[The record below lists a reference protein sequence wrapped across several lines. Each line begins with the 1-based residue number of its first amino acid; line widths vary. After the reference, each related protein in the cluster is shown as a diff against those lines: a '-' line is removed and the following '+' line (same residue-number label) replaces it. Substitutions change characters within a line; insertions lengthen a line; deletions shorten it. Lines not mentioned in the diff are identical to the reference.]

1 MTRLPVRA
9 PEVAAVAV
17 LLALVALYAAS
28 PLFAVDLFWHLKL
41 GEVIRDTGAIPR
53 TDLLSAVH
61 PDRPYVQFNWLW
73 EWLVALVVEHFGLRG
88 VRVAQSL
95 VLVGTFALLYRACRR
110 AFGIR
115 TLAFAF
121 SALALVLF
129 EDRFQARPSA
139 LVLGFFVLTLPL
151 LLDVETRARRATPWA
166 VAAIAVAW
174 SNLHGGESVLL
185 VLSLGAVLA
194 GEIAHRVWLRRAD
207 AAVGRAGLLLAV
219 AVAGLLLS
227 PTLLD
232 GIRHWWTAV
241 VPQIESGNEEWLPS
255 YTMLRNGWRPAF
267 ILIAL
272 GPTAVAI
279 AYVAEQVRVVR
290 ARGRDAIDVREWLLC
305 AGYLVLAHHAVRNAF
320 LCLLPLAF
328 VVRRRAQMWSAAEA
342 AVRRRGAG
350 QVASVAAALL
360 LAISFED
367 AVLHGYGSLERAR
380 TIFAS
385 DLAPATYPE
394 FTARFLREAGV
405 EGGILNDGR
414 WGGYLSWLLWPRC
427 GTFVDSRH
435 DLTPEMWPIF
445 LRSHDPLQRPQMMA
459 RAFAGYGTEL
469 SAFRAPTF
477 PTLRPDPGWHL
488 LFKAGDEEIF
498 QHERGAHAAANVARL
513 RRWLAARGVADA
525 GTLSPDALGEAAA
538 RIGARLW
545 LAAPMQRLKLRDARR
560 EQASADAATRV
571 HGLREEGA
579 TLWQA
584 GLYAEAA
591 RVLARGLVIDP
602 EDAKARHFL
611 ALCLF
616 ASGDADGARAQ
627 IPSLTRLQARL
638 TPVQRGRIAQLAR
651 ALDAGAR

>member
-1 MTRLPVRA
+1 MTARSQRVL
-9 PEVAAVAV
+9 EAAGLCV
-17 LLALVALYAAS
+17 LLGFVALFAAS
-28 PLFAVDLFWHLKL
+28 PLFAVDTFWHLKL
-41 GEVIRDTGAIPR
+41 GEVIRDTGEIPR

-61 PDRPYVQFNWLW
+61 PERPYVQFNWLW
-73 EWLVALVVEHFGLRG
+73 EWLAALVVQVSGLRG
-88 VRVAQSL
+88 LRVAQAVML
-95 VLVGTFALLYRACRR
+95 VASYALLHRATRR
-110 AFGIR
+110 AFGR
-115 TLAFAF
+115 PALAFAF
-121 SALALVLF
+121 SSLALVLF

-139 LVLGFFVLTLPL
+139 LVLGFFALVLPL
-151 LLDVETRARRATPWA
+151 LLDAPARARRSAPWIVATL
-166 VAAIAVAW
+166 AVAW

-185 VLSLGAVLA
+185 VLSLGAVWVGELA
-194 GEIAHRVWLRRAD
+194 HHAWLRRVD
-207 AAVGRAGLLLAV
+207 ATPRRAGLLLAV

-267 ILIAL
+267 VLIGL
-272 GPTAVAI
+272 GPTAVAL
-279 AYVAEQVRVVR
+279 AYVAEQVRAVG
-290 ARGRDAIDVREWLLC
+290 ARGRAAIDVREWLLC
-305 AGYLVLAHHAVRNAF
+305 AGYLVLAHQAVRNAF

-328 VVRRRAQMWSAAEA
+328 MVQRLARSWSAADA
-342 AVRRRGAG
+342 AVRVRRGVQLSCG
-350 QVASVAAALL
+350 LAALL
-360 LAISFED
+360 LGIAFED
-367 AVLHGYGSLERAR
+367 AVLYGYGSLARAR
-380 TIFAS
+380 VVFTS

-394 FTARFLREAGV
+394 LSARFMREAEI

-414 WGGYLSWLLWPRC
+414 WGGYLSWRLWPRC

-445 LRSHDPLQRPQMMA
+445 LRSHDPLQRPPMMA
-459 RAFAGYGTEL
+459 RAFARYGTEL

-477 PTLRPDPGWHL
+477 PTHRPDRGWHL
-488 LFKAGDEEIF
+488 LYKAGDEEIF
-498 QHERGAHAAANVARL
+498 QHERGAHAAANVARG
-513 RRWLAARGVADA
+513 RRWLAAHGVADA
-525 GTLSPDALGEAAA
+525 ETLSLDALGEAAT
-538 RIGARLW
+538 RVGARAW
-545 LAAPMQRLKLRDARR
+545 LAAPMQRLKLRDAQR
-560 EQASADAATRV
+560 EQASADTATRV

-591 RVLARGLVIDP
+591 RVLSQGLATDP

-627 IPSLTRLQARL
+627 LPFLLRLQARL